1 MSDSGMDEQTQ
12 AEQLSAIDDD
22 TDEELLGEFPPDRL
36 RGAEAYGAG
45 GTETTESVE
54 ARAARE
60 QPERLRPRDETSAGL
75 SDPDDAY
82 GEDETSE
89 LVADRVDEPDRPSA
103 EEQAMHAFDA
113 EDGASHGLDPDG
125 PDDDGYLSGD

>member
-1 MSDSGMDEQTQ
+1 MTDSGMDEQTQ
-12 AEQLSAIDDD
+12 AEQLSAVDE
-22 TDEELLGEFPPDRL
+22 DEETLGEFPPDRL

-45 GTETTESVE
+45 GTGTPDSVE

-60 QPERLRPRDETSAGL
+60 VPERLRSGDDTAAGL

-82 GEDETSE
+82 GEDETAE

-113 EDGASHGLDPDG
+113 EDGAAHGLDPDG